1 MGKNVYLVC
10 GYDSYGGR
18 SILYCSLDE
27 SKAKVYIIERMK
39 NEDKPFVDKALKQIS
54 KYKTEFDTLAATI
67 DALNKQDYSGRDEFI
82 QKIKDKQNGLSK
94 RISREEV
101 VVHIDYNSDFEH
113 QCRVHNIYITGIELD
128 SETEFCIEDF
138 I

>member
-1 MGKNVYLVC
+1 MRLKLPIVAMLTGLAMFSSAFAKTQVSAYY
-10 GYDSYGGR
+10 YD
-18 SILYCSLDE
+18 CQD
-27 SKAKVYIIERMK
+27 
-39 NEDKPFVDKALKQIS
+39 PFIQIFDKALKQIS

-113 QCRVHNIYITGIELD
+113 QCRVHNIYIAGIKLD